1 MITYDDKS
9 KGAVSVGNTNNSF
22 IINNIEDCGEIV
34 FKASYI
40 IAADLIVSGKIIALF
55 DLIVLGNVKA
65 YNIEVKG
72 KFVCLGN
79 CDVEESIIVN
89 GKIIAQGIKAK
100 NVESHEQVISQEIDV
115 KTIKVEGNILVGQTL
130 AIEDLAYSEQNILC
144 GETAYGAGRISASCI
159 TTVEELDLDRGI
171 DAVVN
176 PNKINFDK
184 NNSLGGFDFGRQY
197 IAKNNFND
205 YLKELNGTN
214 DRQLLN
220 SLKRWQ
226 STLNK
231 TAELFKD
238 KEPKNLDC
246 YDLGLLLTLT
256 EISQSIYFKG
266 WTKIQDWNSRVQS
279 HFDKLMS
286 ANSSDIDIPM
296 SITDFKIGKRVI
308 HKNFGPGKIVSINN
322 LRVKV
327 LFDTGAERE
336 FGLTVGRKFFSVERE
351 KTGNISEIN
360 ERLYINPMGYGEWIA
375 FISILKLYGSLYNEK
390 LVEIIEDLLYSKVGL
405 KTKFVKEIIRN
416 NGRSKDE

>member
-9 KGAVSVGNTNNSF
+9 KGAVSVGNTNNIF

-40 IAADLIVSGKIIALF
+40 IVADLIVSGKIIALF

-79 CDVEESIIVN
+79 CNVEESIIVN

-171 DAVVN
+171 AAVVN

-197 IAKNNFND
+197 IAKNN
-205 YLKELNGTN
+205 
-214 DRQLLN
+214 
-220 SLKRWQ
+220 
-226 STLNK
+226 
-231 TAELFKD
+231 
-238 KEPKNLDC
+238 
-246 YDLGLLLTLT
+246 
-256 EISQSIYFKG
+256 
-266 WTKIQDWNSRVQS
+266 SRAR
-279 HFDKLMS
+279 FC
-286 ANSSDIDIPM
+286 
-296 SITDFKIGKRVI
+296 
-308 HKNFGPGKIVSINN
+308 
-322 LRVKV
+322 
-327 LFDTGAERE
+327 
-336 FGLTVGRKFFSVERE
+336 
-351 KTGNISEIN
+351 
-360 ERLYINPMGYGEWIA
+360 
-375 FISILKLYGSLYNEK
+375 
-390 LVEIIEDLLYSKVGL
+390 
-405 KTKFVKEIIRN
+405 
-416 NGRSKDE
+416 